1 MGSFQQP
8 FQGKRLFL
16 GVLSRENVNK
26 LETFLLRIKIPLRG
40 YRICM
45 NNFQLDE
52 KVFRKET
59 KSLIKRKVKAG
70 LNKSLKSERK
80 SKLTFRHTNE
90 GCSSQSEKEKSFH
103 EI

>member
-8 FQGKRLFL
+8 FQGKKLFL

-26 LETFLLRIKIPLRG
+26 LETFLLRIKISLRG

-45 NNFQLDE
+45 NNFKLDE

-59 KSLIKRKVKAG
+59 KSLIKKKTE
-70 LNKSLKSERK
+70 LK
-80 SKLTFRHTNE
+80 
-90 GCSSQSEKEKSFH
+90 QD
-103 EI
+103 